1 MYATVPDS
9 SQHGKPSPLRVQGGS
24 DEEREAPRSFRR
36 SLRFPFAASSY
47 KAEAASGGDQ
57 QRPWRIVGLLLLS
70 FVLLGLSIRVRLGL
84 SPLMGSAATATPP
97 PPPPSL
103 LSPSSPSS
111 SSISSSWTQECK
123 PGKFRNSDQMAYS
136 YWRQSDGLV
145 LPMYTTDKLDSFNGR
160 ATRAVIVQHGNLR
173 NGNEYFCAAVNV
185 LRGEL
190 TLNPTLNLTLAL
202 EDFIVVSPQ
211 FLVEDDYCWYP
222 TSGLMEAIRVAPPS
236 MCGLPLAVYSSD
248 GWKDGH
254 YSVSTNGSGSGSG
267 IGAPSN
273 PRLHSYDVFN
283 RLIDRLSDAAYFPAL
298 RQITLFGFSAGAQTL
313 VRYAAFPQLGAAAAL
328 PPPPGAQRRVKIN
341 FVVSDPSTYLYLD
354 NTRPF
359 TNGSYG
365 FGVPDGPSWLS
376 PRWSEWLPTWN
387 ESCANYNVWRYGFD
401 RLEGYYD
408 HYRAGN
414 KAVRESILANFP
426 LLDMTYLVA
435 TNDYQNCRLG
445 REKNSLACNDN
456 ELATYCQA
464 MLQGENRLDRAV
476 KWHAYLRHLYG
487 REVHSMRYVEGVDHD
502 PLGCIASSV
511 GKCVIFGLNC

>member
-1 MYATVPDS
+1 M
-9 SQHGKPSPLRVQGGS
+9 L
-24 DEEREAPRSFRR
+24 
-36 SLRFPFAASSY
+36 
-47 KAEAASGGDQ
+47 
-57 QRPWRIVGLLLLS
+57 GLLLLS
-70 FVLLGLSIRVRLGL
+70 LVLLGLSIRVRMGL
-84 SPLMGSAATATPP
+84 SLLGSSAALPPPGSPGPPPGPP
-97 PPPPSL
+97 PPPPA
-103 LSPSSPSS
+103 SS
-111 SSISSSWTQECK
+111 SSFSYWAQECK
-123 PGKFRNSDQMAYS
+123 PGRYRNSDQLPYS

-145 LPMYTTDKLDSFNGR
+145 LPVYTTDSLDALNSR

-190 TLNPTLNLTLAL
+190 TLNPALNLTL

-222 TSGLMEAIRVAPPS
+222 ASGLMEAIRVAPPS
-236 MCGLPLAVYSSD
+236 LCGLPLAVYSSD

-254 YSVSTNGSGSGSG
+254 YSLSNSSNNSNNNNNSSNNTNS
-267 IGAPSN
+267 
-273 PRLHSYDVFN
+273 PRLYSYDFFN
-283 RLIDRLSDAAYFPAL
+283 RVIDRLSDAAYFPAL

-313 VRYAAFPQLGAAAAL
+313 VRYAAFPQLTAA
-328 PPPPGAQRRVKIN
+328 PIIGPRRAKVN

-376 PRWSEWLPTWN
+376 PHWSEWLPTWN

-408 HYRAGN
+408 HYHAGT

-445 REKNSLACNDN
+445 RSQAQNQNQTSLRGEEKGSACNDN

-487 REVHSMRYVEGVDHD
+487 REVHSMRWVEGVDHD
-502 PLGCIASSV
+502 PLGCLASRV
-511 GKCVIFGLNC
+511 GKCVIFGLC